1 MPYVLGTIIYEIRLK
16 WHNNLFRSD
25 LMKRIALII
34 ISVLLIISAVACTA
48 QTNAPNN
55 DTAPDAND
63 GEQRRID
70 LYVAVMKAAFNEENG
85 GKEFIAVKLDTLAE
99 LSDKAKEEVL
109 KELGVL
115 SQNVYDFK
123 KIKNDS
129 TKFELDSNG
138 NLARSINGTL
148 LSIELEKYTKNKAT
162 ITGVSWF
169 GNLGAVFPTYEA
181 TYKNGKWELKL
192 IRMAIS

>member
-1 MPYVLGTIIYEIRLK
+1 
-16 WHNNLFRSD
+16 
-25 LMKRIALII
+25 MKRVALII
-34 ISVLLIISAVACTA
+34 ISMLLIISAVACTA
-48 QTNAPNN
+48 QTNTPNN
-55 DTAPDAND
+55 DTAPAANE

-85 GKEFIAVKLDTLAE
+85 GKQFIAVKLDTLAE
-99 LSDKAKEEVL
+99 LSDKAKDEVL
-109 KELGVL
+109 KELAVL
-115 SQNVYDFK
+115 SQNVYDFE
-123 KIKNDS
+123 KIKNDG
-129 TKFELDSNG
+129 TKFELDN
-138 NLARSINGTL
+138 NGTL
-148 LSIELEKYTKNKAT
+148 LSIELERYSKSKAT

>member
-1 MPYVLGTIIYEIRLK
+1 
-16 WHNNLFRSD
+16 
-25 LMKRIALII
+25 MKRVALII

-48 QTNAPNN
+48 QTNTPNN
-55 DTAPDAND
+55 DTTPAAND

-70 LYVAVMKAAFNEENG
+70 LYVTVMKAAFNEENG
-85 GKEFIAVKLDTLAE
+85 GKQFIAVKLDTLTE
-99 LSDKAKEEVL
+99 LSDKAKDEVL
-109 KELGVL
+109 KELVVL
-115 SQNVYDFK
+115 SQNVYDFE
-123 KIKNDS
+123 KIKNDG
-129 TKFELDSNG
+129 TKFELDNNG

-148 LSIELEKYTKNKAT
+148 LSIKLEKYSKSKAT